1 MLLARWGTVV
11 GWRVPALPALPT
23 FIRYTMPPGQTTQH
37 VEHIPHGRTSAL
49 NVCVIAARHRT
60 SMAFL
65 GPRWMRSLSGGGR
78 RIRTFSATARSL
90 DLDPNRPFDKLLVAN
105 RGEIA
110 CRIIRS
116 ANAMGLRTVAV
127 FSDADA
133 NSLHVRKTTQ
143 SKIYSTSEE
152 IRMHD
157 DACSSRGIQV
167 DTRYPD
173 SSPSPSCPS
182 GIEHHTRIL

>member
-1 MLLARWGTVV
+1 MPHSIAGKPAGFRVARSLGHSSRLEGT
-11 GWRVPALPALPT
+11 GTPDIHPIHDAPGTNYAARGTHPT
-23 FIRYTMPPGQTTQH
+23 R
-37 VEHIPHGRTSAL
+37 ETSAL

-116 ANAMGLRTVAV
+116 ANAMGVRTVAV

-157 DACSSRGIQV
+157 EACSSRGIQ
-167 DTRYPD
+167 
-173 SSPSPSCPS
+173 SLHSIS
-182 GIEHHTRIL
+182 